1 MAQLSLIYATAII
14 GLLFASLYPLSS
26 LAFAPPLSSLQLPK
40 GRSHNNSQIKIKSS
54 TQLFHH
60 QNHSQNH
67 HHNDRRTFISSLV
80 SSLSIVSSSRAAHAI
95 TPEQASKSY
104 DNYAATYDNLDGGSI
119 ASSLGIDDARKS
131 LVSKARG
138 HVLEIGVGT
147 GLNLESYNFND
158 SSIKSVTCVDISD
171 GMLNQAK
178 ARIQQMK
185 STGIIK
191 DDSISIEF
199 VKADATSEL
208 ISMFGENKFDTVIDT
223 FSLCV
228 MGNEGAKRCLDEL
241 AGVVKKAED
250 GGELSL
256 ISVGSYYIIHRANG
270 CSYAQY
276 VFTGQVLLIE
286 NTRASNPLLGYYQDA
301 TASTA
306 ADVGGK
312 GMLLICDCYV
322 LLI

>member
-1 MAQLSLIYATAII
+1 MMAQASLHATAII
-14 GLLFASLYPLSS
+14 GLLFASLFPLSS
-26 LAFAPPLSSLQLPK
+26 LAFAPPLLSLQLLK
-40 GRSHNNSQIKIKSS
+40 GRSHNKQIKSNSS
-54 TQLFHH
+54 RLPNFIPSPQTL
-60 QNHSQNH
+60 HSQNH
-67 HHNDRRTFISSLV
+67 HHNDRRTFMASLLSSF
-80 SSLSIVSSSRAAHAI
+80 SIVSSSKSAHAI

-191 DDSISIEF
+191 DESISIEF

-208 ISMFGENKFDTVIDT
+208 KSMFGENKFDTVIDT

-256 ISVGSYYIIHRANG
+256 IS
-270 CSYAQY
+270 
-276 VFTGQVLLIE
+276 F
-286 NTRASNPLLGYYQDA
+286 AS
-301 TASTA
+301 
-306 ADVGGK
+306 
-312 GMLLICDCYV
+312 
-322 LLI
+322 